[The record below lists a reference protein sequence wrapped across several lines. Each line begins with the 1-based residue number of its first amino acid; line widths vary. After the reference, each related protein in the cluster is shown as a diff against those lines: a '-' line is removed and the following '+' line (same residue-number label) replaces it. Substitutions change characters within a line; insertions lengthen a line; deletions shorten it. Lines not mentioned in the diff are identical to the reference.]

1 MRVPLGIFGMQL
13 FNDAR
18 AYLRA
23 ADILIRDRSPGID
36 APTYFLMSHALE
48 LILKAYLVARGG
60 FGDDELRDL
69 GHDIEWA
76 YAQAASMG
84 LRLED
89 ERTVALIRLLS
100 DFHKSFVFRY
110 PIITRD
116 DGSLVVRG
124 TLVLA
129 SDVLS
134 VIGGLWMQLHGTIL
148 DARLSAARQ
157 GEYPIETWHM
167 G

>member
-23 ADILIRDRSPGID
+23 ADTLIRDRSADIN
-36 APTYFLMSHALE
+36 APIYFLMSHALE

-60 FGDDELRDL
+60 FGDHEPRDL
-69 GHDIEWA
+69 GHDIERA
-76 YAQAASMG
+76 YAQAASIG

-89 ERTVALIRLLS
+89 ERSATLIRLLS
-100 DFHKSFVFRY
+100 DFHKSLVFRY
-110 PIITRD
+110 PVITRD

-124 TLVLA
+124 TLVRA
-129 SDVLS
+129 SDVLA
-134 VIGGLWMQLHGTIL
+134 VVGGFWTQLHGTIL
-148 DARLSAARQ
+148 DARLSAARE

-167 G
+167 D